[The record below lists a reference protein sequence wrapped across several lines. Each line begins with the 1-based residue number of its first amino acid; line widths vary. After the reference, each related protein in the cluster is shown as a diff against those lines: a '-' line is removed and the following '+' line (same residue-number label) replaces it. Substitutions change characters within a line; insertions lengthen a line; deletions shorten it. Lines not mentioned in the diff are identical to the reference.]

1 MTENAEPASQGG
13 GPATPAQGAVTGS
26 AADPEPTGTDPLAAS
41 LVVTRRGDDGS
52 TSLLYGGD
60 RIGKDDPRTEAYGT
74 VDEAVAAFGLARA
87 EIEALARQ
95 GALPPAL
102 DGMAAIVL
110 RLQREL
116 FVVAA
121 ELAASPDAWGR
132 LQDGRTRVSLEML
145 DGLEELVADLERR
158 VEMPREFVVPGET
171 RASAALELART
182 IVRRAERRAV
192 ALDRAGLVPGEYPVP
207 YLNRLADLAW
217 ILARAEEQ
225 GEHRH
230 ATPSRAR

>member
-1 MTENAEPASQGG
+1 MA
-13 GPATPAQGAVTGS
+13 
-26 AADPEPTGTDPLAAS
+26 
-41 LVVTRRGDDGS
+41 
-52 TSLLYGGD
+52 
-60 RIGKDDPRTEAYGT
+60 KDDPRTEAYGT

-87 EIEALARQ
+87 ELVEMARH
-95 GALPPAL
+95 GTLPPAL
-102 DGMAAIVL
+102 AGLADIVL

-121 ELAASPDAWGR
+121 ELAAQQDAWDR
-132 LQDGRTRVSLEML
+132 LEDGRTRVSLEMV
-145 DGLEELVADLERR
+145 DGLEAVVAEMERR

-192 ALDRAGLVPGEYPVP
+192 SLDRAGLVAGSYLLP

-217 ILARAEEQ
+217 ILARLEEQ
-225 GEHRH
+225 GEQRR
-230 ATPSRAR
+230 ATPSRPA

>member
-1 MTENAEPASQGG
+1 VVTEPAEPASSGHAEAPGG
-13 GPATPAQGAVTGS
+13 STLSPGPIP
-26 AADPEPTGTDPLAAS
+26 DPDPLASSA
-41 LVVTRRGDDGS
+41 VVTRRGDDGS
-52 TSLLYGGD
+52 TSLLFGGG
-60 RIGKDDPRTEAYGT
+60 RIAKDDPRTEAYGT

-87 EIEALARQ
+87 ELVEMQRH
-95 GALPPAL
+95 GTLPQPLEDVA
-102 DGMAAIVL
+102 DVIL

-132 LQDGRTRVSLEML
+132 LQDGRTRVSLEMV
-145 DGLEELVADLERR
+145 DGLEALVADLERR

-182 IVRRAERRAV
+182 IVRRAERRV
-192 ALDRAGLVPGEYPVP
+192 VTLDRAGLVPGAYLVP

-230 ATPSRAR
+230 ATPSRPR